1 MQHRKN
7 GTRKSA
13 DGYSATRRKCNMK
26 RAQYEKKQHENSM
39 IKKRNAKK
47 VQHGISVT

>member
-13 DGYSATRRKCNMK
+13 KGYSATRRKCNMK
-26 RAQYEKKQHENSM
+26 RAHYEKKQHENSM
-39 IKKRNAKK
+39 IKKTQYEKSAAWN
-47 VQHGISVT
+47 